1 MWYETLG
8 RRDCGAEMT
17 SNLAQPGY
25 SPVVLARIAG
35 VLALVGIACGAFDMG
50 YVRNVV
56 LAAGDAGKTLANL
69 ESHESLF
76 RLGFGAHLLLLLCN
90 VAGEIIFFLIFRR
103 VNLIL
108 AGIIMAAGLVGTA
121 IESLDLL
128 LAYVPLS
135 VLADSATLSSLS
147 PDQMKSLTYQA
158 LQLENYGFLISF
170 VFYGIDELLGGIL
183 VFRSG
188 FIPRVIAVLYGISG
202 VCYLSQ
208 GFISFL
214 SPALEAHIF
223 PYILFPCPVGEG
235 LISLWLAIMGIN
247 DVKWQAWVARPDLG
261 LPAPLAR

>member
-1 MWYETLG
+1 
-8 RRDCGAEMT
+8 MT

-35 VLALVGIACGAFDMG
+35 LLALIGIVTGAFDMG
-50 YVRNVV
+50 YVRNVI
-56 LAAGDAGKTLANL
+56 LITGDAAQTLLNL
-69 ESHESLF
+69 QSHETLF

-108 AGIIMAAGLVGTA
+108 AAIIMACGLVGTA

-128 LAYVPLS
+128 LAYAPLS
-135 VLADSATLSSLS
+135 LMHDSATLQSFSS
-147 PDQMKSLTYQA
+147 DQLKALVYQA
-158 LQLENYGFLISF
+158 LQLENSGFLISF

-188 FIPRVIAVLYGISG
+188 FIPRIIAVLYGISG
-202 VCYLSQ
+202 FCYLSQ

-214 SPALEAHIF
+214 SPALENHVF
-223 PYILFPCPVGEG
+223 PYILFPCPVGEI
-235 LISLWLAIMGIN
+235 LISLWLAVMGIN
-247 DVKWQAWVARPDLG
+247 LAKWQAWVARRDVG
-261 LPAPLAR
+261 LPAALVADR